1 MILTLGSPLD
11 SVAWRTSCL
20 TLTSP
25 TRCPKR
31 RPPLRGE
38 LQELER
44 LRTAREE
51 WLASSA
57 AQQRRLDSLSALAED
72 AATRLPDMGL
82 EEQRRVVE
90 LLDLEITVTAYDRPR
105 GKAVVP
111 TVRISGVVPTGNTAL
126 PGNNSDVVGVTP
138 LALPDDL
145 PVFVDA
151 PIMALDRVI
160 LGGGGRRL
168 KLRLRPAALE
178 ALARVTVADIGRPVP
193 A

>member
-1 MILTLGSPLD
+1 M
-11 SVAWRTSCL
+11 
-20 TLTSP
+20 
-25 TRCPKR
+25 
-31 RPPLRGE
+31 
-38 LQELER
+38 
-44 LRTAREE
+44 
-51 WLASSA
+51 
-57 AQQRRLDSLSALAED
+57 
-72 AATRLPDMGL
+72 
-82 EEQRRVVE
+82 
-90 LLDLEITVTAYDRPR
+90 
-105 GKAVVP
+105 
-111 TVRISGVVPTGNTAL
+111 
-126 PGNNSDVVGVTP
+126 TP

>member
-1 MILTLGSPLD
+1 MSQAT
-11 SVAWRTSCL
+11 AT
-20 TLTSP
+20 
-25 TRCPKR
+25 
-31 RPPLRGE
+31 LRGE

-44 LRTAREE
+44 LRTAREG

>member
-1 MILTLGSPLD
+1 VSQAT
-11 SVAWRTSCL
+11 AT
-20 TLTSP
+20 
-25 TRCPKR
+25 
-31 RPPLRGE
+31 LRGE

-126 PGNNSDVVGVTP
+126 PGNNSNVVGVTP

>member
-1 MILTLGSPLD
+1 MLSD
-11 SVAWRTSCL
+11 
-20 TLTSP
+20 
-25 TRCPKR
+25 PKR
-31 RPPLRGE
+31 LHRLAQEWLAEQRQDPDDAPGPDDLDTRIAARQRRLANLLADTDLPYDAVFQATATLRGE

-90 LLDLEITVTAYDRPR
+90 LLDLEITVTAYDRPP

-126 PGNNSDVVGVTP
+126 PGNNGDVVG
-138 LALPDDL
+138 
-145 PVFVDA
+145 
-151 PIMALDRVI
+151 
-160 LGGGGRRL
+160 
-168 KLRLRPAALE
+168 
-178 ALARVTVADIGRPVP
+178 
-193 A
+193 

>member
-1 MILTLGSPLD
+1 MSQAT
-11 SVAWRTSCL
+11 AT
-20 TLTSP
+20 
-25 TRCPKR
+25 
-31 RPPLRGE
+31 LRGE

-44 LRTAREE
+44 LRTAREG

-90 LLDLEITVTAYDRPR
+90 LLDLEITVTAFDRPR

-160 LGGGGRRL
+160 LGGR
-168 KLRLRPAALE
+168 
-178 ALARVTVADIGRPVP
+178 AD